1 MPTLALSMIVKNGEG
16 DLAECLES
24 VRGVVDEII
33 VADTGSTDGSV
44 GIARKAGAK
53 VISIPWEDDFAKA
66 RNRSLA
72 EVTSDWVLMLD
83 ADERLDPGAGTL
95 LPSLLSH
102 RATAGFQVIIRNYVC
117 TLAHKIWDRPAKPN
131 DSAWGPAT
139 SYPAYVEH
147 ENVRLFRRDPDI
159 YFTGRV
165 HETVG
170 WQILAAKRPI
180 ATSNLI
186 IHHMGMVRDDEERAR
201 KILFYLELGRQK
213 VRDMPENSQAHFE
226 LGVSEL
232 ENLGNVQEA
241 LKSFERSCA
250 LNPQFG
256 VAWFFTGVCHFRRG
270 APGKALEC
278 FQRAE
283 AAGHSTAWLA
293 EIEGDSHYNLGH
305 YKAARECYVRGLKRC
320 PSSPSI
326 ASKLGLAEARC
337 GKAASGLRKL
347 RQAVEQEPENPD
359 LHDRLI
365 MVELWLNHI
374 PEGAHAAE
382 KKLAA
387 VQPQPEDFLRAASIR
402 AKLGELPQALSLLH
416 RGVELFPDSEGLK
429 AHLCR
434 LETGSEAATPYVPE
448 QIRG

>member
-1 MPTLALSMIVKNGEG
+1 MRA
-16 DLAECLES
+16 
-24 VRGVVDEII
+24 VVDEII

-53 VISIPWEDDFAKA
+53 VISIPWENDFAKA

-83 ADERLDPGAGTL
+83 ADERLDPGAATL

-102 RATAGFQVIIRNYVC
+102 RATAGFQVIIRNYVS

-131 DSAWGPAT
+131 DSAWGPAQ

-147 ENVRLFRRDPDI
+147 ENVRLFRRDPEI

-201 KILFYLELGRQK
+201 KILLYLELGRQK
-213 VRDMPENSQAHFE
+213 VADMPENSQAHFE

-232 ENLGNVQEA
+232 ENLGNIAGGAQILRTLLRIESAVWRRLVLHRRLPLPPGRSREGVGMLPPRRDRRTLHGLARGNCGRFA
-241 LKSFERSCA
+241 LQPRALRRQPASAICA
-250 LNPQFG
+250 ASRRVPPTRPQ
-256 VAWFFTGVCHFRRG
+256 
-270 APGKALEC
+270 
-278 FQRAE
+278 
-283 AAGHSTAWLA
+283 
-293 EIEGDSHYNLGH
+293 
-305 YKAARECYVRGLKRC
+305 
-320 PSSPSI
+320 
-326 ASKLGLAEARC
+326 SKLGLAEARC

-347 RQAVEQEPENPD
+347 RQAIEQEPENPD

-365 MVELWLNHI
+365 MAELWLNHI
-374 PEGAHAAE
+374 SRGRAGRREETRGRAA
-382 KKLAA
+382 ATGG
-387 VQPQPEDFLRAASIR
+387 FLRAASIR
-402 AKLGELPQALSLLH
+402 AKLEDFLQAVSLLR
-416 RGVELFPDSEGLK
+416 RGVELFPDSELLK
-429 AHLCR
+429 AHLRR
-434 LETGSEAATPYVPE
+434 LETDCRSCQPFRCRKNTQLDARASLK
-448 QIRG
+448 IKAF

>member
-24 VRGVVDEII
+24 VRAVVDEII

-53 VISIPWEDDFAKA
+53 VISIPWENDFAKA

-102 RATAGFQVIIRNYVC
+102 RATAGFQVIIRNYVS
-117 TLAHKIWDRPAKPN
+117 TLAHKIWDRPARPN
-131 DSAWGPAT
+131 DSAWGPAK

-201 KILFYLELGRQK
+201 KILLYLELGRQK

-232 ENLGNVQEA
+232 ENLGNIQEA

-256 VAWFFTGVCHFRRG
+256 VAWFFTGVCHFRMG

-278 FQRAE
+278 FQLAE
-283 AAGHSTAWLA
+283 TAGHSTAWVA

-320 PSSPSI
+320 PFNPSI
-326 ASKLGLAEARC
+326 TSKLGLAEARC

-402 AKLGELPQALSLLH
+402 AKLGEFPQALSLLH

-434 LETGSEAATPYVPE
+434 LETGSEAAAPYVAE